1 MEQDF
6 FIGYHNFAGKQR
18 TLSRILERLQGQ
30 DLPSIPSFKIYL
42 QALHRRDVSACTIRT
57 VFTGVHGFLV
67 FLQKAIGDILLM
79 KSIPDLQDLSDW
91 HSAIREK

>member
-6 FIGYHNFAGKQR
+6 LVGYHNFAGKQR
-18 TLSRILERLQGQ
+18 TLSRILGNLQGQ

-42 QALHRRDVSACTIRT
+42 QALHRRDVSACTLRT